1 MLQDIAP
8 HRLDLAYS
16 LYEPAAD
23 DYVLL
28 LSGTKIL
35 LVDDCPAG
43 RLPTVQDVRPLVP
56 TLEQDLVHLFRVD
69 DTGVF
74 LSLEPVAELAGF
86 RSVDLMTFRSFEP
99 TWLAFAAVTAAHL
112 GGWYA
117 GNRYCGHCGKRT
129 RPKDDERAVLCD
141 HCGVV
146 VYPRISPA
154 VIVGVTN
161 GDAIVMTRYANRPNS
176 KLTALI
182 AGFMEVGET
191 FEDTVRREV
200 REEIGLRVKNI
211 RYYKSQPWAF
221 SGSVLCGFYCD
232 VDGPAD
238 LTVDKS
244 ELQEAV
250 WIKRADLPEGN
261 ELFSLT
267 ATMVEMFRRDD
278 YPR

>member
-117 GNRYCGHCGKRT
+117 GTRDCGPCGRRT
-129 RPKDDERAVLCD
+129 RPQ
-141 HCGVV
+141 
-146 VYPRISPA
+146 
-154 VIVGVTN
+154 
-161 GDAIVMTRYANRPNS
+161 GDAR
-176 KLTALI
+176 
-182 AGFMEVGET
+182 AG
-191 FEDTVRREV
+191 
-200 REEIGLRVKNI
+200 
-211 RYYKSQPWAF
+211 
-221 SGSVLCGFYCD
+221 
-232 VDGPAD
+232 
-238 LTVDKS
+238 
-244 ELQEAV
+244 
-250 WIKRADLPEGN
+250 
-261 ELFSLT
+261 
-267 ATMVEMFRRDD
+267 
-278 YPR
+278 